1 MSRGKL
7 ARALAWRPRAF
18 YLTSSQCDKREIRAD
33 HPTLWPSKFEARYRS
48 SGHNAAGLGS
58 VRRAD
63 SEKGPAFLFSS
74 SKGAAIQ
81 DTTKRV
87 RVNKQIRISPIR
99 VIAADGAQ
107 LGIMDVETA
116 LAAAIEQGLDLVE
129 VAPMARPPVARIMD
143 YGKFKFEQAK
153 MARQAKKKQHVIHL
167 KEVKYRPGI
176 EEHDFM
182 TKTRHA
188 REFLQEG
195 NKVKVTLMFRGR
207 QIAHPELGR
216 QVVNRVAQELADVA
230 KIESDPKFEG
240 KFMTMILAPK

>member
-1 MSRGKL
+1 MLLEFLPKIPGLFCPGIRRGL
-7 ARALAWRPRAF
+7 LFGSAFFVSYAL
-18 YLTSSQCDKREIRAD
+18 RE
-33 HPTLWPSKFEARYRS
+33 
-48 SGHNAAGLGS
+48 
-58 VRRAD
+58 
-63 SEKGPAFLFSS
+63 FS
-74 SKGAAIQ
+74 IQ
-81 DTTKRV
+81 DTTKDSAKRV
-87 RVNKQIRISPIR
+87 RVNRQIRISPLR

-107 LGIMDVETA
+107 LGIMDVDTA
-116 LAAAIEQGLDLVE
+116 MAKAVEQGLDLVE
-129 VAPMARPPVARIMD
+129 VAPLARPPVVRIMD

-176 EEHDFM
+176 EEHDFQ

-188 REFLQEG
+188 REFLKEG

-216 QVVNRVAQELADVA
+216 IVVNRVSTELADVA
-230 KIESDPKFEG
+230 KIEADAKFEG